1 MEKSAVFLYGYDILV
16 FCSAFTSL
24 LCLQA
29 SCCLYS
35 KEAWSQYRKKR
46 CSVILCLVF
55 CVCVCFCFCMVYSAE
70 GESLETHLKFC
81 GMNEAASIRAAYKIV
96 HKCLTE
102 FDILEDSFISIIL
115 IDTARSKLI
124 ASIVKLVSPV
134 SFYCVECIQT
144 VLFLCHLRS

>member
-35 KEAWSQYRKKR
+35 KEARSQYRKKR

-55 CVCVCFCFCMVYSAE
+55 CVCV
-70 GESLETHLKFC
+70 L
-81 GMNEAASIRAAYKIV
+81 
-96 HKCLTE
+96 
-102 FDILEDSFISIIL
+102 
-115 IDTARSKLI
+115 
-124 ASIVKLVSPV
+124 
-134 SFYCVECIQT
+134 
-144 VLFLCHLRS
+144 LFLYGILCRRGIIRNTSEILWNE

>member
-55 CVCVCFCFCMVYSAE
+55 CVCVLLFLYGILCRR
-70 GESLETHLKFC
+70 ESLETHLKFC

>member
-1 MEKSAVFLYGYDILV
+1 MEKSAVFLYRYDILV

-55 CVCVCFCFCMVYSAE
+55 CVCVLLFLYGILCRR
-70 GESLETHLKFC
+70 ESLETHLKFC

>member
-1 MEKSAVFLYGYDILV
+1 MEKSAVFLYRYDILV

-35 KEAWSQYRKKR
+35 KEARSQYRKKR

-55 CVCVCFCFCMVYSAE
+55 CVCVLLFLYGILCRR
-70 GESLETHLKFC
+70 ESLETHLKFC

>member
-1 MEKSAVFLYGYDILV
+1 MHSHFFCACGHLVAYTPRKHSHNTGKKDVQLFSAWYF
-16 FCSAFTSL
+16 
-24 LCLQA
+24 
-29 SCCLYS
+29 
-35 KEAWSQYRKKR
+35 
-46 CSVILCLVF
+46 
-55 CVCVCFCFCMVYSAE
+55 VCVCFCFCMVYSAE

-81 GMNEAASIRAAYKIV
+81 GMNEAASIRAAFKIV